1 MNDLAPWLVLCT
13 VGLPLIGVLTAAL
26 LLLANGRSGR
36 ENGNTTASAC
46 VQFTMFAACCS
57 ALLLIALL
65 SGAFGARL
73 EMALWR
79 VGTVLELEGP
89 RPLRMEWA
97 FRMDLFSAAWI
108 AALNGLSGLVL
119 VAARRGIRIGASITV
134 ASWRMLPAS
143 EPTLAASA
151 TTVISAPVLS
161 VKPRAALAVT
171 VGLLNSA
178 ATMLV
183 MSNSLVQLLVCWGAV
198 SLATW
203 QLVGWT
209 SRETDGSSAIRRAIT
224 TGFCADG
231 MLVLAVLLMGITCQ
245 TFVIDRIVSAEGLAA
260 LGEHNPALPGFIGCL
275 LVLSVLGR
283 SGLFPC
289 FGWHAGASTWDR
301 PVWAMIYL
309 VGYVPAAVWLLLRFQ
324 PLIASADAPL
334 ALLGGLSTLAAVL
347 GAFVACGQAHPR
359 SASAFLVTSQ
369 IGVAYAALAGG
380 LFDAESWRAWS
391 LGATEAAPLAN
402 DVGRVVLGQVAV
414 FIGTA
419 FVWRRSRSTAAYFA
433 RDAWY
438 QSLVQL
444 SQRRLYVDE
453 VMEFLFTTP
462 LQTWM
467 TLARHGERLLTDSLY
482 PAFTVRLPG
491 WFAQQLESLQIGR
504 VEFDLA
510 ASLLSVAAVLLT
522 LLLVT

>member
-1 MNDLAPWLVLCT
+1 VNDLAPWLVLCT
-13 VGLPLIGVLTAAL
+13 VGLPLIGVLTAL
-26 LLLANGRSGR
+26 LLLACGRSGR
-36 ENGNTTASAC
+36 ENGDATVSAC
-46 VQFTMFAACCS
+46 LQFTMFAACCS
-57 ALLLIALL
+57 ALLLLALL
-65 SGAFGARL
+65 SGAFGARP

-79 VGTVLELEGP
+79 VGTVVELQGP

-97 FRMDLFSAAWI
+97 FRVDLLTAAWI
-108 AALNGLSGLVL
+108 AALNGLGGLVL
-119 VAARRGIRIGASITV
+119 ATARSGTN
-134 ASWRMLPAS
+134 
-143 EPTLAASA
+143 
-151 TTVISAPVLS
+151 

-183 MSNSLVQLLVCWGAV
+183 VSNSLSQLLVCWGAV

-209 SRETDGSSAIRRAIT
+209 SRETYGLSAIRRAIT

-231 MLVLAVLLMGITCQ
+231 MLVLAVLLMGLTCQ
-245 TFVIDRIVSAEGLAA
+245 TSVIDRIVSAEGLAA
-260 LGEHNPALPGFIGCL
+260 LGENNPALPGFIGCL
-275 LVLSVLGR
+275 LVLSALGR

-301 PVWAMIYL
+301 PVWVMIYL

-324 PLIASADAPL
+324 PLIVSADAPL

-369 IGVAYAALAGG
+369 IGVVYAALAAG
-380 LFDAESWRAWS
+380 LFDLASWRAWS

-402 DVGRVVLGQVAV
+402 DVGRVVLAQVAV

-419 FVWRRSRSTAAYFA
+419 FVWRRSRSTTTYSA

-438 QSLVQL
+438 QPLVQL

-453 VMEFLFTTP
+453 VMEFLITTP
-462 LQTWM
+462 LQTWVK
-467 TLARHGERLLTDSLY
+467 LARHGERLLTDNLF

-491 WFAQQLESLQIGR
+491 WFAQQFESLQIGHI
-504 VEFDLA
+504 EFDLA

>member
-1 MNDLAPWLVLCT
+1 MNDLVPWLVLCT
-13 VGLPLIGVLTAAL
+13 VGLPLIGVLTAL

-36 ENGNTTASAC
+36 ENGDTTASAC
-46 VQFTMFAACCS
+46 VQFTMFAASCS

-65 SGAFGARL
+65 SGAFGARI

-119 VAARRGIRIGASITV
+119 VAARRGI
-134 ASWRMLPAS
+134 
-143 EPTLAASA
+143 
-151 TTVISAPVLS
+151 S

-183 MSNSLVQLLVCWGAV
+183 VSNSLAQLLVCWGAV

-231 MLVLAVLLMGITCQ
+231 MLVLAVLLMGITCH
-245 TFVIDRIVSAEGLAA
+245 TSVIDRIVSAEGLAA

-283 SGLFPC
+283 SGLFPS
-289 FGWHAGASTWDR
+289 FGWHAGASAWDR

-380 LFDAESWRAWS
+380 LFDAESWQGWS

-414 FIGTA
+414 LIGTA
-419 FVWRRSRSTAAYFA
+419 FVWRRSRSTAAYSA

-438 QSLVQL
+438 QPLVQL